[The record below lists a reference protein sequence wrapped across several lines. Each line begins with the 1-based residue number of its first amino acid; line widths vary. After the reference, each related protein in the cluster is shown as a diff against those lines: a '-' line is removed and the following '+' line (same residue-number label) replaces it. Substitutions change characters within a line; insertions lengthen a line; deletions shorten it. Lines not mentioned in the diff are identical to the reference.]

1 MDNILVLQNLNK
13 TYANF
18 SALKDINLTL
28 EPGRILG
35 VLGPNGSGK
44 TTLMKIVA
52 GVLQPTRGNVQVQG
66 HSPGPQTKSV
76 VSYLPDIH
84 HLPNWMSIHGMISYF
99 DNFFKDF
106 DPAQAT
112 ALLDRLGI
120 DPNQKVTALSKGMR
134 EKLRLSLALARQA
147 KLYLM
152 DELLEG
158 IDPVARLRTID
169 TILDNFRP
177 ECSLIISTHL
187 ISEVEKLLDEVLF
200 LKEGEIAL
208 YGNSETL
215 RRERNKSIDGLYKE
229 IFS

>member
-1 MDNILVLQNLNK
+1 MNKILSLQNLNK
-13 TYANF
+13 TYAGVP
-18 SALKDINLTL
+18 ALKDVSLTL
-28 EPGRILG
+28 ETGKILG

-52 GVLQPTRGNVQVQG
+52 GILQPTSGDVQVQG

-84 HLPNWMSIHGMISYF
+84 HLPSWMKIHGMIDYF
-99 DNFFKDF
+99 DKFFPDF
-106 DPAQAT
+106 DPARAI

-120 DPNQKVTALSKGMR
+120 NPNHKTTALSKGMR
-134 EKLRLSLALARQA
+134 EKLRLSLVLARQA

-158 IDPVARLRTID
+158 IDTVARLRTID
-169 TILDNFRP
+169 TILENFRP
-177 ECSLIISTHL
+177 DCSLIVSTHL
-187 ISEVEKLLDEVLF
+187 ITEVEKLLDDVIF
-200 LKEGEIAL
+200 LRKGEIIL
-208 YGNSETL
+208 SGNSETL
-215 RRERNKSIDGLYKE
+215 RRERNKSIEGLYKE